1 MDLTLLLEYLSEPEL
16 AALFG
21 LLVGAVFGV
30 AAERSSFCL
39 RAATVEFARG
49 QLGPRVAVWLL
60 TFSTAVIW
68 VQGAQAL
75 GLFRAGDAR
84 VMAVAGS
91 WSGAIIGGLMFGAGM
106 VLARGCSG
114 RLLVLAATGNLRS
127 VVSGL
132 IFAVVAQMALHG
144 WLAPLRQWLAGLWVT
159 PGGRNVDLLAMV
171 GLPPGAGLGLG
182 VALALLALVLAAR
195 NAIGW
200 RVLVFGSGVGFA
212 VALGWVL
219 TWNLAQVAFEP
230 VSVTSATFSGPS
242 ANTLMFFLTDNPVLD
257 FDIGLVPGVALGALV
272 SAALARRLKFQG
284 FDGESQMRR
293 SMSGA
298 VLMGFGAMLAG
309 GCAIGAGVTG
319 GSVFAATAWLA
330 LLCMWIGAMVTD
342 LLVDQAGGRVAASGP
357 GGRCLVAVVGRGAVG
372 PPASVPDAPPEDIW
386 VKAK

>member
-1 MDLTLLLEYLSEPEL
+1 MDIVWLLDRIEESHL
-16 AALFG
+16 ALLFG
-21 LLVGAVFGV
+21 LLTGVVFGV
-30 AAERSSFCL
+30 AAQRSSFCL

-49 QLGPRVAVWLL
+49 RLGPRMSVWLL

-68 VQGAQAL
+68 VQGARLL
-75 GLFRAGDAR
+75 GLFRPEDAR
-84 VMAVAGS
+84 MMAVTGS
-91 WSGAIIGGLMFGAGM
+91 WSGAVIGGLMFGAGM

-159 PGGRNVDLLAMV
+159 PGGRNVDLIAALSLPEGTGLA
-171 GLPPGAGLGLG
+171 LGL
-182 VALALLALVLAAR
+182 VIAVLALWLAAR
-195 NAIGW
+195 NALGW
-200 RVLVFGSGVGFA
+200 SRLVFASGVGFA

-219 TWNLAQVAFEP
+219 TFSLSQAAFEP

-242 ANTLMFFLTDNPVLD
+242 ANMLMFFLTENPALD
-257 FDIGLVPGVALGALV
+257 FDIGLIPGVFLGALL
-272 SAALARRLKFQG
+272 SAALKGELHFQG

-293 SMSGA
+293 SMFGA

-319 GSVFAATAWLA
+319 GSIFAATAWLA
-330 LLCMWIGAMVTD
+330 LLCMWIGAAITD
-342 LLVDQAGGRVAASGP
+342 VVVDQPRGRVAA
-357 GGRCLVAVVGRGAVG
+357 
-372 PPASVPDAPPEDIW
+372 
-386 VKAK
+386 